1 MQPFQSVIFCPTGNK
16 NTILCIKHLLHDPP
30 SFLQTLPHM
39 LFCVWL
45 FRLSNHSVVFFF
57 SVSPELLSSKIFF
70 KFQTVFTEAPLI
82 PFSQAACLLQQP
94 CLPSSLPEHCKWTFF
109 SDGTCRTILLRMVEV
124 AVSTHR
130 ARTCVRG
137 LGRGILWIP
146 KSSCAVR
153 AGESFPA
160 SMRLTGKLA
169 WTSGIS
175 TNHPHPRAFIFC
187 GSRCPWDGPLSA
199 PCSGS
204 LLLVTRLRAKKSPS
218 IISDA
223 HKAPQGPTE
232 QEDPSGDQSRKWV
245 TKWIC

>member
-1 MQPFQSVIFCPTGNK
+1 MLFSVPLETK

-39 LFCVWL
+39 LSCVRL

-57 SVSPELLSSKIFF
+57 SISPELLSSKISF
-70 KFQTVFTEAPLI
+70 KFQTVFTEALLI
-82 PFSQAACLLQQP
+82 PFNRGVACLLQQP
-94 CLPSSLPEHCKWTFF
+94 CLPSLLEHRKWAFF

-153 AGESFPA
+153 AGESCPT
-160 SMRLTGKLA
+160 SMWLA
-169 WTSGIS
+169 GELARTSGIS
-175 TNHPHPRAFIFC
+175 TNHPHPGAFIFC
-187 GSRCPWDGPLSA
+187 GSRCPWDGPVSA

-204 LLLVTRLRAKKSPS
+204 LLLVTRLRAEKSSS

-223 HKAPQGPTE
+223 HKAPQGSTE
-232 QEDPSGDQSRKWV
+232 QEDPSGEQSRKWV
-245 TKWIC
+245 TNWIC